1 MNKYACVVATVAVGL
16 LAACAMPPKNT
27 SHAPAGATPPG
38 EAIAPLSLV
47 PAVARLDRHAGS
59 FALREGTRIV
69 APAGDEGAHRVAQY
83 LADRIKRSTGMQLTV
98 ADGGDAKGAIVLAS
112 DPAIEGEEAYALD
125 VTGDGATIRASRS
138 HGLFYGAITLWQ
150 ALTAQP
156 GSHAVPAMH
165 VDDAPRFPWRGLM
178 VDSARHFQTTQE
190 LRKIIDQMALL
201 KLNTFHW
208 HLTDDQG
215 WRLEIMK
222 YPDLTR
228 IGGCRKAVGPDAALT
243 GGPGKPY
250 CGFYT
255 QDDVRDIV
263 AYAAE
268 RYITV
273 VPEIEMPGHA
283 QAAIASYPQFG
294 VTKKRPPVS
303 TDWGVMPYLYSPSD
317 KTFTFMENV
326 LDEVMALFPSTYIH
340 VGGDEAIKDQW
351 QASKAVQAK
360 MKQLGITHEEK
371 LQGWFIARI
380 GAYLDEHGRRL
391 IGWDEILDGDVP
403 ASAAVMSWRG
413 TKGAVTAANKGHD
426 VVLAPAPDLYLDN
439 VQSRLPDEVPGRMP
453 VITLEALYRFEP
465 IPSQISA
472 ENAKHV
478 LGAEATVFA
487 EQTPTA
493 ARVEHAVFPRL
504 AALAERTWSS
514 QADWQD
520 FLARMPAQMA
530 RFKDDGVNA
539 ADTAFG
545 VAFEASANGDK
556 AMVKLS
562 TQAGLGRIHY
572 TLDGSTPIA
581 SSPLYTAPIDVPLPT
596 TLKATAFVGDQAL
609 AQPRSRVVD
618 EASLLRRDSTE
629 LELCSDSNGSRQE
642 AALPL
647 DGPRRTHFVDIMD
660 TCWRW
665 KGVDLT
671 GVHHIAIDVDRLP
684 WNFALA
690 HDIKNVVSR
699 PMHGKVGEVEVHL
712 DSCDGEPEASL
723 DLAPARAGKITL
735 VGELEVE
742 GTHDLC
748 IMVTGKPGPT
758 FWVLGNVQL
767 VR

>member
-1 MNKYACVVATVAVGL
+1 MNKYACVLAMMAVGM
-16 LAACAMPPKNT
+16 LAACTMSPTNS
-27 SHAPAGATPPG
+27 SHAPAVAAGPG

-98 ADGGDAKGAIVLAS
+98 ADGGDAKGAIMLVS

-125 VTGDGATIRASRS
+125 VTSDGATIRASRS

-150 ALTAQP
+150 ALTAQA

-165 VDDAPRFPWRGLM
+165 VDDAPRFAWRGLM
-178 VDSARHFQTTQE
+178 VDSARHFQTTDE

-215 WRLEIMK
+215 WRLEIKK

-228 IGGCRKAVGPDAALT
+228 IGGCRKALGPDAALVSE
-243 GGPGKPY
+243 PGKPY
-250 CGFYT
+250 CGVYT

-294 VTKKRPPVS
+294 VTKKRPQVS

-351 QASKAVQAK
+351 QASKAVQAQ
-360 MKQLGITHEEK
+360 MKQLGITNEEK

-413 TKGAVTAANKGHD
+413 TKGAVIAANKGHD

-453 VITLEALYRFEP
+453 VITLEALYHFEP
-465 IPSQISA
+465 IPSEISA

-478 LGAEATVFA
+478 LGAEATIFA

-493 ARVEHAVFPRL
+493 ARVEHAAFPRL
-504 AALAERTWSS
+504 AALAERTWTN

-530 RFKDDGVNA
+530 RFKNDDISA

-562 TQAGLGRIHY
+562 TQTGLGRIHY
-572 TLDGSTPIA
+572 TLDGSTPVVT
-581 SSPLYTAPIDVPLPT
+581 SPTYTAPIDVPLPT
-596 TLKATAFVGDQAL
+596 TLTATAFAGGQAL
-609 AQPRSRVVD
+609 AQPRNQVVD
-618 EASLLRRDSTE
+618 EASLMRRDSTT
-629 LELCSDSNGSRQE
+629 LELCTDSNGSRQE
-642 AALPL
+642 AALPV
-647 DGPRRTHFVDIMD
+647 DGPRHTHFVDIMN

-665 KGVDLT
+665 KGADLT
-671 GVHHIAIDVDRLP
+671 GVRHIAIEVDRLP

-690 HDIKNVVSR
+690 HEIKNVVAR
-699 PMHGKVGEVEVHL
+699 PTHSKAGEVEVRL
-712 DSCDGEPEASL
+712 DSCEGEPAASL
-723 DLAPARAGKITL
+723 NLAAAHDGKATLTGDLQG
-735 VGELEVE
+735 E

-748 IMVTGKPGPT
+748 IVITGKPGPT
-758 FWVLGNVQL
+758 LWVLGNVQL
-767 VR
+767 QR

>member
-1 MNKYACVVATVAVGL
+1 MNKYACVVAMMAVGM
-16 LAACAMPPKNT
+16 LAACAMSPKNP
-27 SHAPAGATPPG
+27 SQSPAIATGPG

-98 ADGGDAKGAIVLAS
+98 ADGGDAKGAIVLVS

-125 VTGDGATIRASRS
+125 VTSDGASIRASRS

-165 VDDAPRFPWRGLM
+165 VDDAPRFAWRGLM
-178 VDSARHFQTTQE
+178 VDSARHFQTTDE

-208 HLTDDQG
+208 HLTDDQA
-215 WRLEIMK
+215 WRLEIKK
-222 YPDLTR
+222 YHDLTR
-228 IGGCRKAVGPDAALT
+228 IGGCRKALGPDAALVDE
-243 GGPGKPY
+243 PGKPY
-250 CGFYT
+250 CGMYT

-294 VTKKRPPVS
+294 VTKKRPQVS

-326 LDEVMALFPSTYIH
+326 LDEVMVLFPSSYIH

-351 QASKAVQAK
+351 QASKAVQAQ
-360 MKQLGITHEEK
+360 MKQLGITNEEK

-413 TKGAVTAANKGHD
+413 SKGAVIAANKGHD
-426 VVLAPAPDLYLDN
+426 VVLAPSPELYLDH
-439 VQSRLPDEVPGRMP
+439 VQSSLPDEVPGRMP
-453 VITLEALYRFEP
+453 VITLEALYHFEP
-465 IPSQISA
+465 IPSEISA
-472 ENAKHV
+472 ENARHV

-487 EQTPTA
+487 EQTPNGP
-493 ARVEHAVFPRL
+493 RVEHAAFPRL
-504 AALAERTWSS
+504 AALAERTWTN

-530 RFKDDGVNA
+530 RFKGDGVNA

-562 TQAGLGRIHY
+562 TQTGLGSIHY
-572 TLDGSTPIA
+572 TIDGSTPVA
-581 SSPLYTAPIDVPLPT
+581 TSPTYTAPIDVPLPT
-596 TLKATAFVGDQAL
+596 TITATAFAGNQAL
-609 AQPRSRVVD
+609 AQPRSQLVD
-618 EASLLRRDSTE
+618 AASLLRRDSTA
-629 LELCSDSNGSRQE
+629 LELCTDSDGSRQE
-642 AALPL
+642 AASPV
-647 DGPRRTHFVDIMD
+647 DGPRRTHFVDIMN

-665 KGVDLT
+665 KGADLT

-690 HDIKNVVSR
+690 HEITGVVAR
-699 PMHGKVGEVEVHL
+699 PKHSKAGEVEIRL
-712 DSCDGEPEASL
+712 DSCEGEPAASL
-723 DLAPARAGKITL
+723 DLAAAHDGKATL
-735 VGELEVE
+735 TGDLQGE

-748 IMVTGKPGPT
+748 IVVTGKPGPT
-758 FWVLGNVQL
+758 FWVLGSVQL
-767 VR
+767 QR